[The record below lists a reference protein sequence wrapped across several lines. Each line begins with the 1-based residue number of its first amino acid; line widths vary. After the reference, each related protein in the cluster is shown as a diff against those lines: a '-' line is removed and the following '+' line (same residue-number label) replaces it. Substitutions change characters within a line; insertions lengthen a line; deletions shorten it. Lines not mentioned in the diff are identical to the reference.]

1 MTKVEILIN
10 SVGQAGQEK
19 NKKIIFLQWLIN
31 IPCNKYIKDS
41 YQREYMLN
49 LLKVIN
55 FWQKND
61 NMTGS
66 QSLEISWVLK
76 TKSSSS
82 CLVFR

>member
-10 SVGQAGQEK
+10 SGGQAGQEK
-19 NKKIIFLQWLIN
+19 NKKIVFLQRLIN
-31 IPCNKYIKDS
+31 IPCNRYIKDS
-41 YQREYMLN
+41 YQREYMLR

-55 FWQKND
+55 FWQKTD

-82 CLVFR
+82 CLVLR